1 MFVLDTNVLVY
12 AADERSQFHSRCR
25 MLLEDCRAQP
35 AAWYLT
41 WGIVYEFLR
50 VSTHPRVFER
60 PWDLEHA
67 LAFVTAVLAAPGLRL
82 LVPTDRHAEVLASVV
97 RDLPHLSGN
106 LIHDAHTATLMREH
120 GIKRIYTRDA
130 DFHRFP
136 FLETVDPVA

>member
-1 MFVLDTNVLVY
+1 T
-12 AADERSQFHSRCR
+12 
-25 MLLEDCRAQP
+25 LLEDCRAQP